1 MQIRLQYRA
10 KSTYTPRGVE
20 TPHSAQLEVS
30 HETTTAATIH
40 TTSQH
45 IHEERSMIRNVQDKI
60 QISPH
65 WILTVVALA
74 AACFFSATE
83 IHADENLAVGQV
95 VTIAG
100 NGKDIT
106 VPSNGPANSTAVSQP
121 FGICIGPDEALYV
134 CEVGSHVVRRVEL
147 KSGLMTTVA
156 GCGRK
161 GYAGDGGAA
170 TDALLNEPYE
180 VRFDSH
186 GNMIFVEM
194 QNHVVRKV
202 DAKTGIIST
211 IAGNGKPGF
220 SGDDGPATAAQLNQP
235 HSIAMDSEDRLYIC
249 DIKNHRIR
257 AMDPISGIITT
268 FAGTG
273 ERSKT
278 PDGAALAGT
287 ALNGPR
293 ALDFDGQHSLYLAL
307 REGNAIFRIDLQ
319 QRTLHHLAGTGKSG
333 YAGDGGPAKL
343 AQLAG
348 PKGVCLS
355 KTGDLYFADTES
367 HTIRVLRKSSG
378 IVETVVGD
386 GTPGDGP
393 DGAPKQCHLNRP
405 HGVFVSAD
413 NWLYIGDSGNH
424 RVRRF
429 KID

>member
-1 MQIRLQYRA
+1 
-10 KSTYTPRGVE
+10 
-20 TPHSAQLEVS
+20 
-30 HETTTAATIH
+30 
-40 TTSQH
+40 
-45 IHEERSMIRNVQDKI
+45 MIRSLQDKT
-60 QISPH
+60 QISSH
-65 WILTVVALA
+65 CILTVAALG
-74 AACFFSATE
+74 ACFFSATE
-83 IHADENLAVGQV
+83 IPADDILASRQV
-95 VTIAG
+95 ITIAG

-106 VPSNGPANSTAVSQP
+106 VPSNGPANSTSVSQP
-121 FGICIGPDEALYV
+121 FGICIGPDGALYV
-134 CEVGSHVVRRVEL
+134 CEVGSHVVRRVDL
-147 KSGLMTTVA
+147 KSGMMTTVA

-161 GYAGDGGAA
+161 GYSGDGGAA
-170 TDALLNEPYE
+170 IAAQLNEPYE

-202 DAKTGIIST
+202 DTKTAIIST
-211 IAGNGKPGF
+211 IAGNGKSGF
-220 SGDDGPATAAQLNQP
+220 SGDDGLATAAQLSQP
-235 HSIAMDSEDRLYIC
+235 HSIVLDKEDRLYIC
-249 DIKNHRIR
+249 DIKNHRVR
-257 AMDPISGIITT
+257 SVDPVSGIITT

-273 ERSKT
+273 ERSIT

-287 ALNGPR
+287 PLNGPR

-333 YAGDGGPAKL
+333 YAGDGGPARL

-348 PKGVCLS
+348 PKGVCVS

-367 HTIRVLRKSSG
+367 HIIRVLRKSLG
-378 IVETVVGD
+378 IIETVVGD
-386 GTPGDGP
+386 GTPEDGP

-413 NWLYIGDSGNH
+413 NWLYIGDSNNH

-429 KID
+429 KVD

>member
-1 MQIRLQYRA
+1 MTLSLADIFRISSRCFRTITTLA
-10 KSTYTPRGVE
+10 IALKLL
-20 TPHSAQLEVS
+20 SAFAV
-30 HETTTAATIH
+30 A
-40 TTSQH
+40 
-45 IHEERSMIRNVQDKI
+45 DD
-60 QISPH
+60 SP
-65 WILTVVALA
+65 A
-74 AACFFSATE
+74 SR
-83 IHADENLAVGQV
+83 QV

-106 VPSNGPANSTAVSQP
+106 VPSNGPATSTAVSQP
-121 FGICIGPDEALYV
+121 FGISTGPDGALYV
-134 CEVGSHVVRRVEL
+134 CEVGSHVVRRVDL
-147 KSGLMTTVA
+147 QSGMMTTVA

-161 GYAGDGGAA
+161 GYSGDGGAA
-170 TDALLNEPYE
+170 TDAQLNEPYE

-202 DAKTGIIST
+202 DVNTGVIST
-211 IAGNGKPGF
+211 IVGNGNAGF

-235 HSIAMDSEDRLYIC
+235 HSIAMDNDDHLYIC
-249 DIKNHRIR
+249 DIKNHRVR
-257 AMDPISGIITT
+257 SVDPVSP
-268 FAGTG
+268 
-273 ERSKT
+273 T
-278 PDGAALAGT
+278 PDGAELAGT
-287 ALNGPR
+287 PLNGPR

-307 REGNAIFRIDLQ
+307 REGNAIFRIDLE

-333 YAGDGGPAKL
+333 YSGDGGPAKL

-355 KTGDLYFADTES
+355 KAGDLYFADTES

-378 IVETVVGD
+378 ISETVVGD

-413 NWLYIGDSGNH
+413 NWLYIGDSNNH

-429 KID
+429 RVE